1 MVRCGESG
9 RGRQGEA
16 GRGEARSG
24 RHGKARLGCVG
35 LGQFDTAKVP
45 SNHEITY
52 CLRCV
57 VGGLLG
63 ITF

>member
-1 MVRCGESG
+1 MA
-9 RGRQGEA
+9 RQA
-16 GRGEARSG
+16 GRGEAWNG
-24 RHGKARLGCVG
+24 RAWIGAEWQARLGCVG